1 MKTKAGKEI
10 ENTMNKN
17 PNNWWKGI
25 LYFNRSDHR
34 LIVPKNNPYLGWTLN
49 FASPY
54 TYLFLIAIAAIALI
68 SEYLF

>member
-17 PNNWWKGI
+17 PNNWKGI
-25 LYFNRSDHR
+25 FYFNRSDYR
-34 LIVPKNNPYLGWTLN
+34 IIVPKNNPYLGWTLN

-54 TYLFLIAIAAIALI
+54 TYLFLIAIAAFAVI
-68 SEYLF
+68 SEYFF